1 MSNLVSNNVVKI
13 EKNKFFKIKSM
24 YKDVYFDIQNDKLVL
39 NKLTNSNSQY
49 VVQ

>member
-1 MSNLVSNNVVKI
+1 
-13 EKNKFFKIKSM
+13 M
-24 YKDVYFDIQNDKLVL
+24 YKDVYFDIQNDTLIL